1 MNTPFEN
8 EPKIL
13 AWKRLVA
20 EAGSAIR
27 SLNPIAVLRK
37 KNGDLLFA
45 LVDAEISAADGQ
57 PLPRYLFV
65 RGDAC
70 LIVPFIRNRDT
81 GEAKFLMIRQNRIG
95 SGGLSL
101 EFPAGMLDNEVADP
115 RKVALRELAEET
127 GLTVGDNE
135 LFPLCTKKLFSSVG
149 ASDEG
154 IYYFGC
160 TLEVGTVAWQ
170 SLCSGI
176 HGNPDENE
184 KISLVLLSRAE
195 AEAEATSLQVF
206 LGFNLFEAHRPK

>member
-1 MNTPFEN
+1 MNNPFEN

-20 EAGSAIR
+20 ESGSVIR

-37 KNGDLLFA
+37 NNGDLLFA
-45 LVDAEISAADGQ
+45 LVDAAIVSANGH

-70 LIVPFIRNRDT
+70 LIVPLIRNRDT
-81 GEAKFLMIRQNRIG
+81 GEEKFLMIRQYRIG

-101 EFPAGMLDNEVADP
+101 EFPAGMLDNEVAAP

-127 GLTVGDNE
+127 GLTVGDSE
-135 LFPLCTKKLFSSVG
+135 IFPLCNKKLFSSVG

-160 TLEVGTVAWQ
+160 RIEVDTAAWQ
-170 SLCSGI
+170 ILCDDI
-176 HGNPDENE
+176 HGNPDEDE
-184 KISLVLLSRAE
+184 KISLVLLTRSE

-206 LGFNLFEAHRPK
+206 LGFHLFEAHRLK